1 MKTLF
6 ALTAVS
12 AFALSAC
19 GTTYVP
25 PTEPAPAIWQGQ
37 AGLKITGKEYKLSPG
52 IKDEGDVFAEIDA
65 DHQRTARLT
74 DAVTFT
80 SGPSVTQMNSE
91 MTLPAGTPLY
101 ARQFT
106 QSITTFRNSRVVSQT
121 QQRSDRNP
129 IEWCAERPQSK
140 GAVCIFWQDPVT
152 AFYTED
158 RRGSS
163 VSPQMRSGVG
173 AKGPMP
179 KLVEDANVTF
189 NADVKIALV
198 IARSNKKKVLIQ
210 QIAGS
215 NVEGRFRGN
224 VVNFQDKR
232 WGEDGTTDL
241 SMAGGK
247 FKLTKVFEGDKE
259 TDKVK
264 VEVLEPPKLTGL
276 TALSNLSPEDR
287 AKLMQLL
294 LKAATP
300 VDSK

>member
-1 MKTLF
+1 MKKALILVAMSSF
-6 ALTAVS
+6 ALAS
-12 AFALSAC
+12 C
-19 GTTYVP
+19 GTTYTP
-25 PTEPAPAIWQGQ
+25 PTEPAPAIWQGK
-37 AGLKITGKEYKLSPG
+37 AGIKITGKEYKLSLG
-52 IKDEGDVFAEIDA
+52 IKNEGDVFAEIDA
-65 DHQRTARLT
+65 DHVRKGRLT
-74 DAVTFT
+74 EDVTFT
-80 SGPSVTQMNSE
+80 SGPGVTQINSE
-91 MTLPAGTPLY
+91 MTLKAGTPLY

-129 IEWCAERPQSK
+129 IEWCAERPESK
-140 GAVCIFWQDPVT
+140 GAVCMFWQDPVT
-152 AFYTED
+152 AFFAED

-163 VSPQMRSGVG
+163 VSPEMRTGVG

-179 KLVEDANVTF
+179 KVVEDMNVKF
-189 NADVKIALV
+189 NNDIKLALV
-198 IARSNKKKVLIQ
+198 VARSNKKKILIQ

-247 FKLTKVFEGDKE
+247 FKLSKVFEGDKE

-300 VDSK
+300 KDSK